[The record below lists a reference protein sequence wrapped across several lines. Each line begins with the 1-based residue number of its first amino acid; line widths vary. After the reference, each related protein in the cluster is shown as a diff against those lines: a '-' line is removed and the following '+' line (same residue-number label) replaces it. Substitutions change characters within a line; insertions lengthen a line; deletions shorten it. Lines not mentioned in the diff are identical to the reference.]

1 MEYQNNLD
9 YVATYRQGLRE
20 AFDQK
25 KLPLDELNKV
35 LGELDE
41 QYQPIAERLDIL
53 KRCQKA
59 VEQDLE
65 DELAHHKRQK

>member
-9 YVATYRQGLRE
+9 YVATYRQALRE

-53 KRCQKA
+53 KRC
-59 VEQDLE
+59 
-65 DELAHHKRQK
+65 R